1 MRDLTEI
8 REDINEVDTQMRALY
23 LKRMSLAQEVAKSKE
38 QTGDQIFKPEREEE
52 ILKLRATDM
61 DDELRLK
68 YISYLKALMRSSR
81 EYQYSELLRRD
92 PDKFPL
98 KPQTEAIAPRTVY
111 YQGLPG
117 AYQELAAS
125 ELFPNAAI
133 IPVSAFED
141 VFTAVH
147 DGIADAGVV
156 PVENTTAGTVNEVY
170 DLLAKHQLYI
180 NASCTK
186 KIHHCLAAVLGATI
200 SDVKTVCSHP
210 HALPQC
216 KAFIDTHGFVTQ
228 EVPNTAVAAK
238 QVAERQDKSFAA
250 ICSEEAAKRYGL
262 TVLQSNINDMSHN
275 ETRFIGISPTLT
287 ALPSDNRIE
296 IAFHI
301 LNVAGSLYNV
311 LGIFADYGID
321 MTEIHSRP
329 IRNSP
334 WSYIFYIDF
343 VGSLFDHAIR
353 ALLSHLHEELP
364 YLKILG
370 SYRVADAS
378 GGESHHAN

>member
-1 MRDLTEI
+1 MRDLPEI
-8 REDINEVDTQMRALY
+8 RKDINEVDAQMRELY
-23 LKRMSLAQEVAKSKE
+23 LRRMALAQEVAKSKE
-38 QTGDQIFKPEREEE
+38 QTNDKIFKPKREDE
-52 ILKLRATDM
+52 IIQMRATDM

-68 YISYLKALMRSSR
+68 YVSFLKALMRSSR
-81 EYQYSELLRRD
+81 EYQYSEFLRRD
-92 PDKFPL
+92 PNKFPL
-98 KPQTEAIAPRTVY
+98 KPQTEAIAPKAVY

-125 ELFPNAAI
+125 ELFPNASI
-133 IPVSAFED
+133 TPVSAFED
-141 VFTAVH
+141 VFTSVH

-170 DLLAKHQLYI
+170 DLLAKHHLYI

-186 KIHHCLAAVLGATI
+186 KIRHCLAAVPGAAI
-200 SDVKTVCSHP
+200 ADVKIVCSHP

-216 KAFIDTHGFVTQ
+216 KAFIDTHCFAMQ

-238 QVAERQDKSFAA
+238 QVAERQDKSYAA

-275 ETRFIGISPTLT
+275 ETRFIGISPVLT
-287 ALPSDNRIE
+287 AMPTDNRIE

-301 LNVAGSLYNV
+301 PNIAGSLYGV

-329 IRNSP
+329 MKDSP
-334 WSYIFYIDF
+334 WSYIFYVDF
-343 VGSLFDHAIR
+343 VGNLFDHAIR
-353 ALLSHLHEELP
+353 SLLSHLHEELP

-378 GGESHHAN
+378 GGE

>member
-1 MRDLTEI
+1 MRDLPEI
-8 REDINEVDTQMRALY
+8 RGDINEVDAQMRELY
-23 LKRMSLAQEVAKSKE
+23 LKRMALAQEVAKSKE
-38 QTGDQIFKPEREEE
+38 QSGDQIFKPKREDE
-52 ILKLRATDM
+52 IIKMRATDM

-68 YISYLKALMRSSR
+68 YVSFLKALMRSSR
-81 EYQYSELLRRD
+81 EYQYSEFLRRN
-92 PDKFPL
+92 PNRFPL
-98 KPQTEAIAPRTVY
+98 KPQTEAIAPETVY

-125 ELFPNAAI
+125 ELFPNASI
-133 IPVSAFED
+133 TPVSAFED

-170 DLLAKHQLYI
+170 DLLAKHHLYI

-186 KIHHCLAAVLGATI
+186 KIHHCLAAVPGAAI
-200 SDVKTVCSHP
+200 ADIKTVCSHP

-216 KAFIDTHGFVTQ
+216 RAFIDTHGFAMQ

-238 QVAERQDKSFAA
+238 QVAERQDKSYAA

-262 TVLQSNINDMSHN
+262 SVLQSNINDLSHN
-275 ETRFIGISPTLT
+275 ETRFIGVSPVLT
-287 ALPSDNRIE
+287 ALPTDNRIE

-301 LNVAGSLYNV
+301 PNVAGSLYSV

-329 IRNSP
+329 LKDSP
-334 WSYIFYIDF
+334 WSYIFYVDF
-343 VGSLFDHAIR
+343 VGNLFEHAIR

-378 GGESHHAN
+378 GGE